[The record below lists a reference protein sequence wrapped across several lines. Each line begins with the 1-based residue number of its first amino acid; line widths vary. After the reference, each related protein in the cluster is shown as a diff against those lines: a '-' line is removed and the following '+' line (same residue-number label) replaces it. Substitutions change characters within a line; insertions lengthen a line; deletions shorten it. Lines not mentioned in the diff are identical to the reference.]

1 MTKNSFVA
9 EVTFKNRPIYFHIYS
24 TRRIRLLKQ
33 KLTFPALKSTSLFL
47 PQSAVSRRQDSSS
60 KANSSCCYKS
70 DALTNLQQNI
80 VPSA

>member
-24 TRRIRLLKQ
+24 TRVIRLLKQ

-47 PQSAVSRRQDSSS
+47 PPSLQCLVGKIQVQKPTLVVATNQMPYQTYSR
-60 KANSSCCYKS
+60 
-70 DALTNLQQNI
+70 I
-80 VPSA
+80 